1 MAKSKKLLDH
11 PENDVDLGRYAYEGL
26 ARILHEKSRLSIM
39 TSLMTQPQ
47 GLLFNQLKKL
57 CAMTDGNLN
66 RHLDALYKAGY
77 LEVWKKQESTRS
89 QTLFRITATGKK
101 GFLSYLQ
108 ELEKVVKDALPTKQT
123 SVASGTIPGW
133 QLGWQSS

>member
-1 MAKSKKLLDH
+1 MAKLKKAHEQADH
-11 PENDVDLGRYAYEGL
+11 EEEAGRYAYDGL

-47 GLLFNQLKKL
+47 GLLFNQLKRL

-77 LEVWKKQESTRS
+77 LEVWKKQDSIRS
-89 QTLFRITATGKK
+89 QTLFRVTATGKK
-101 GFLSYLQ
+101 GFLAYLQ
-108 ELEKVVKDALPTKQT
+108 ELEKVVLDAMPTKQSSIT
-123 SVASGTIPGW
+123 SANIPGW
-133 QLGWQSS
+133 QLGWTN

>member
-1 MAKSKKLLDH
+1 MAKSRKPLDH
-11 PENDVDLGRYAYEGL
+11 SDHEEEAGRFAYDGL

-77 LEVWKKQESTRS
+77 LEVWKKQESVRS
-89 QTLFRITATGKK
+89 QTLFRVTATGKK
-101 GFLSYLQ
+101 GFLAYLH
-108 ELEKVVKDALPTKQT
+108 ELEKVVQDAMPTKQSSVT
-123 SVASGTIPGW
+123 SGSIPGW
-133 QLGWQSS
+133 QLGWTTS